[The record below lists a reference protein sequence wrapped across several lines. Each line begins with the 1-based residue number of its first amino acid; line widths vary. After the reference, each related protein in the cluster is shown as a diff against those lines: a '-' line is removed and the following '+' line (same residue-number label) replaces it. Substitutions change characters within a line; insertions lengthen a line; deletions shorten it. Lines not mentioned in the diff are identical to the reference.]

1 MPVALR
7 PYRQSDW
14 PAILA
19 LWIATWRQT
28 RPEIDFAARGPWL
41 AELFAQ
47 SLARGAQIVVAEDDS
62 CPSGFVLYEPAR
74 RWLEQIAVD
83 PRALGSGAARA
94 LIRDVKRH
102 CPDGFGLDVNA
113 DNARALAF
121 YRSEGFERVGE
132 ARNPLSGLPIL
143 TLRWTP
149 TIAQPDHSTP
159 ARRSK

>member
-1 MPVALR
+1 MTGQAMQVALR
-7 PYRQSDW
+7 PYRDSDW

-19 LWIATWRQT
+19 LWVATWSQA
-28 RPEIDFAARGPWL
+28 RPDIDFSARASWL

-47 SLARGAQIVVAEDDS
+47 SLARGARIVVAEDDS
-62 CPSGFVLYEPAR
+62 GPAGFVLYEPTR
-74 RWLEQIAVD
+74 HWLEQIAVH

-94 LIRDVKRH
+94 LVLDAKRH
-102 CPDGFGLDVNA
+102 CPHGVGLDVNA

-132 ARNPLSGLPIL
+132 GRNPLSGLPIL

-149 TIAQPDHSTP
+149 
-159 ARRSK
+159 